1 MNPESE
7 SQPENKNLKHSRC
20 GIASFVILMVNG
32 LLICCLFIYAMITQA
47 MKFGHGPPPSPTES
61 LIMGTLG
68 VAIIVLSL
76 VGFILRWVGARQ
88 QNRRKLFGVLGIV
101 FNSLPLF
108 VIVLFLSGLRPH
120 AMSALTS

>member
-1 MNPESE
+1 MNPEDGV
-7 SQPENKNLKHSRC
+7 QPEEQKPKHSGY
-20 GIASFVILMVNG
+20 GIASLTISIVNG

-47 MKFGHGPPPSPTES
+47 MKFGYGPPPSPTES

-76 VGFILRWVGARQ
+76 VGFILGWVGARQ

-101 FNSLPLF
+101 FNNLPLF
-108 VIVLFLSGLRPH
+108 VIVLFLSGL
-120 AMSALTS
+120 

>member
-7 SQPENKNLKHSRC
+7 SQPENKNLKHSRY
-20 GIASFVILMVNG
+20 GIATFVISIVNG
-32 LLICCLFIYAMITQA
+32 LLICCLFIYVITTQDWIL
-47 MKFGHGPPPSPTES
+47 GHSPASSTES

-68 VAIIVLSL
+68 VAIFVLSL
-76 VGFILRWVGARQ
+76 VGFILGWVGTRQ

-108 VIVLFLSGLRPH
+108 VIVLFLSGYDP
-120 AMSALTS
+120 TP

>member
-1 MNPESE
+1 MNPEDGV
-7 SQPENKNLKHSRC
+7 QPEEQKPKHSGY
-20 GIASFVILMVNG
+20 GIASFVILIVNG
-32 LLICCLFIYAMITQA
+32 LLICCFFIYVITTQDWIFGRGQA
-47 MKFGHGPPPSPTES
+47 SSTES

-88 QNRRKLFGVLGIV
+88 QDRRKLLDVLGIV

-108 VIVLFLSGLRPH
+108 VIVLFLSGL
-120 AMSALTS
+120 